1 MRIGELFNELSY
13 LQTIYGNIR
22 VDVKSLEVVTTQVK
36 DELGKVR
43 VEKVV
48 RVKTKGKNE

>member
-22 VDVKSLEVVTTQVK
+22 VNVKSLEVVTTQIK
-36 DELGKVR
+36 DELGKIR
-43 VEKVV
+43 VEQVVKVD
-48 RVKTKGKNE
+48 TKEEK